1 MDFTAGNRGSVRQE
15 IPAVLSE
22 ESDDSLVENET
33 PSKIRRITMPA
44 QSRGIAHVTP
54 RRSSIVVS
62 PSKSAM
68 KSTGIATHSSQTSQ
82 TTQTS
87 QTLPTSQP
95 SRLSAQERMQRLQF
109 YMKQIPKGL
118 EAIPE
123 SEIQTHV
130 KSLLSQTVQEIKE
143 TQESLNDQ
151 LMTADPSRRELIDF
165 LLVVTNDIIAELE
178 TIRPA
183 ENRRMSLREESMR
196 TPVKS
201 PRHGVS
207 VAVSSNK
214 PVSSSKEDK
223 SDASQQVLQA
233 IEKNPTL
240 SYEVRAKQIILF
252 DRVVSCVQ
260 SCWNGMSCRF
270 ESVFPPWMQKRSLL
284 CWISREF
291 ATCGPRTEIVFSFS
305 IFVFVC

>member
-1 MDFTAGNRGSVRQE
+1 
-15 IPAVLSE
+15 
-22 ESDDSLVENET
+22 
-33 PSKIRRITMPA
+33 
-44 QSRGIAHVTP
+44 
-54 RRSSIVVS
+54 
-62 PSKSAM
+62 
-68 KSTGIATHSSQTSQ
+68 
-82 TTQTS
+82 
-87 QTLPTSQP
+87 
-95 SRLSAQERMQRLQF
+95 MQRLQF

-207 VAVSSNK
+207 VAVSSNE

-260 SCWNGMSCRF
+260 SC
-270 ESVFPPWMQKRSLL
+270 
-284 CWISREF
+284 
-291 ATCGPRTEIVFSFS
+291 
-305 IFVFVC
+305 

>member
-1 MDFTAGNRGSVRQE
+1 MDFTAGMRGSVNQGNGVPRAQQE
-15 IPAVLSE
+15 NPAVFSE

-33 PSKIRRITMPA
+33 PSKIRRVTMPA

-62 PSKSAM
+62 PSKSAV
-68 KSTGIATHSSQTSQ
+68 KSTALATPSSQTSQ
-82 TTQTS
+82 TS
-87 QTLPTSQP
+87 QTLATSQP
-95 SRLSAQERMQRLQF
+95 SRLSAQERLQRLQF

-201 PRHGVS
+201 PRR
-207 VAVSSNK
+207 AVSMAVGKK
-214 PVSSSKEDK
+214 PVSSSKEDR

-260 SCWNGMSCRF
+260 SY
-270 ESVFPPWMQKRSLL
+270 
-284 CWISREF
+284 
-291 ATCGPRTEIVFSFS
+291 
-305 IFVFVC
+305 